1 MVIIIFIWRKSSVIN
16 RARRNKT
23 GQHKPNDLLK
33 TGHEPPTQKKRAQEK
48 QRHRDRHEEQLNF
61 YPWVRR
67 RLRVDS

>member
-1 MVIIIFIWRKSSVIN
+1 MVIIIFLWRLSSVVN

-33 TGHEPPTQKKRAQEK
+33 TGHEPQHKKNAPKKK